1 MIYNI
6 FVIQDAARYVSTG
19 GIFRMYIYGYTF
31 DDIFETPQCDVST
44 TFLYAGH
51 HSAVLLDGGCLCSM
65 GYAYRYHR
73 RLWCGHTYGIHCI
86 SLSQCL

>member
-44 TFLYAGH
+44 TVLYAGH
-51 HSAVLLDGGCLCSM
+51 RSAVLLDGVASIPWVAPTAVVWPHL
-65 GYAYRYHR
+65 R
-73 RLWCGHTYGIHCI
+73 R
-86 SLSQCL
+86 S